1 MSQCEILWWGIF
13 ELDIRGG
20 LWAEPWIQINKVS
33 FPAWICVRV
42 RLFRG
47 RAEDGRV
54 GAINHTFCCRL
65 RSEWMRRKTKH
76 RKATSGVWVKNVVRS
91 RLFIRGAEPRAR
103 LMLGWAFRNSST
115 TLLSRETTAKISRN
129 QEEATQ
135 LEFAQWRNTRWK
147 KRSRQRQMHW
157 CTTRNSLWCASA
169 KACHRASSGSICS
182 RRSRECQL
190 RLRSNFPNKAP
201 HLRRA
206 M

>member
-135 LEFAQWRNTRWK
+135 LEFAQWRNTRCDRVWFLCC
-147 KRSRQRQMHW
+147 RVCGAEIWEELYWILCNNLPIIFGS
-157 CTTRNSLWCASA
+157 SLWMLVL
-169 KACHRASSGSICS
+169 G
-182 RRSRECQL
+182 
-190 RLRSNFPNKAP
+190 
-201 HLRRA
+201 
-206 M
+206 